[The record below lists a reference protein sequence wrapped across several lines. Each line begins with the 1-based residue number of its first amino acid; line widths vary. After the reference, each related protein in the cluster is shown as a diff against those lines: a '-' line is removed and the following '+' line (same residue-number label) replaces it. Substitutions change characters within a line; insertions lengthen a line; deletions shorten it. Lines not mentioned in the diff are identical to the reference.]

1 MLDVLRNAKRVYLAT
16 PYTKH
21 PEGIEY
27 AFLYAAGQLANLYA
41 LGVKRIYSPIVHW
54 HTATVLD
61 PNNILRHFTPDE
73 WFEHNKPEM
82 DLCDCMAIPDESGQQ
97 IEAVPTSE
105 GIAKERAYFEDG
117 QKRVIVYDTLRIKAR
132 AA

>member
-21 PEGIEY
+21 PEGQEY

-41 LGVKRIYSPIVHW
+41 LGVKRIYAPIVHW
-54 HTATVLD
+54 HTATLFD
-61 PNNILRHFTPDE
+61 NSNILRRYSPDE
-73 WFEHNKPEM
+73 WFEHNRPEM
-82 DLCDCMAIPDESGQQ
+82 DLCDVMAIPDETGSQV
-97 IEAVPTSE
+97 EAVPTSE
-105 GIAKERAYFEDG
+105 GIAKERAYFEQCG
-117 QKRVIVYDTLRIKAR
+117 RPVIVYDLLRIAAR